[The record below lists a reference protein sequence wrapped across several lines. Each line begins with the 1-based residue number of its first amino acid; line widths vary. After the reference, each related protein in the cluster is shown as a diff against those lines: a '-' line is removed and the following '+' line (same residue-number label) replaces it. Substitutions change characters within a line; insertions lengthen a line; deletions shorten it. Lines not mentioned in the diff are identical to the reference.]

1 MEIILLET
9 LNKLGNAGDI
19 VFVKDGFARNYL
31 IPNKKA
37 IIANKKNKNDLASKM
52 EQINQN
58 NRKKIDEANSIKS
71 LLDRKKI
78 SLLMEANEEG
88 NLYGNINHKM
98 IIDEIQKSLSV
109 SLSAESLV
117 LGTIKKLG
125 TYEITV
131 RLYSNISASL
141 QVNLEKKS

>member
-9 LNKLGNAGDI
+9 LNKLGNAGEV

-58 NRKKIDEANSIKS
+58 NQKKIDEANSIKL
-71 LLDRKKI
+71 LLDGKKI

-98 IIDEIQKSLSV
+98 IVDEIQKSLSV
-109 SLSAESLV
+109 SLSAENLV
-117 LGTIKKLG
+117 IGPIKKLG
-125 TYEITV
+125 AYEITI
-131 RLYSNISASL
+131 RLYSDISASL

>member
-9 LNKLGNAGDI
+9 LNKLGNAGEV

-52 EQINQN
+52 QQINQN
-58 NRKKIDEANSIKS
+58 NQRKIDEANSIKL
-71 LLDRKKI
+71 LLDGKKI

-98 IIDEIQKSLSV
+98 IVDEIQKSLSV
-109 SLSAESLV
+109 SLSAENLV
-117 LGTIKKLG
+117 IGPIKKLG
-125 TYEITV
+125 AYEITI
-131 RLYSNISASL
+131 RLYSDISASL